1 MPMIASRI
9 CCLPGTG
16 GRSAGS
22 ARNRCWSRSCN
33 HLPIAAN
40 FAAGNYW
47 ESAHGHDARAAVAQS
62 PCRAAVRMG
71 GTGPFSGGVAQN
83 ILPWNW
89 FANFAQ
95 SRFSWF
101 TVNLGRSSAPEV
113 EADILEN
120 VGSYGRQLGRIS
132 DVLEVLVDRLPRES
146 LNETECAA
154 VEDFSAQMREIKR
167 IKEKRR

>member
-1 MPMIASRI
+1 MAMMLAPLSI
-9 CCLPGTG
+9 
-16 GRSAGS
+16 
-22 ARNRCWSRSCN
+22 N
-33 HLPIAAN
+33 HLAASS
-40 FAAGNYW
+40 AA
-47 ESAHGHDARAAVAQS
+47 S
-62 PCRAAVRMG
+62 G

-89 FANFAQ
+89 IANFAG

-132 DVLEVLVDRLPRES
+132 EVLEVLVDRLPRDT
-146 LNETECAA
+146 LTEHERAA

-167 IKEKRR
+167 IKEKRLG

>member
-1 MPMIASRI
+1 MAMMLAPLSLNHPAASPIAS
-9 CCLPGTG
+9 
-16 GRSAGS
+16 
-22 ARNRCWSRSCN
+22 
-33 HLPIAAN
+33 
-40 FAAGNYW
+40 
-47 ESAHGHDARAAVAQS
+47 
-62 PCRAAVRMG
+62 G

-89 FANFAQ
+89 FANFTGN
-95 SRFSWF
+95 RFSWF